1 MAFNWLS
8 WKRKKSDD
16 SKETIVWKKRA
27 VTIRK
32 RAQVSYLWHGLFL
45 MFPEL
50 RFLQQDNRLFLAFD
64 FLQLKEEKTTIKLTV
79 QFVNERKMCFEE
91 EIFFFFYFLKFHF
104 CSDRRCVLTQCN
116 SHINF
121 IVGPFSHSRWKTI
134 TDFIWT
140 KWIEQSHHSMQMVAV
155 FLSPCV
161 EARER

>member
-1 MAFNWLS
+1 MHKSLTFDMDCFSCFLSCAFC
-8 WKRKKSDD
+8 
-16 SKETIVWKKRA
+16 SKTIVCFLLLISSNWKKR
-27 VTIRK
+27 
-32 RAQVSYLWHGLFL
+32 Q
-45 MFPEL
+45 
-50 RFLQQDNRLFLAFD
+50 
-64 FLQLKEEKTTIKLTV
+64 TIKLTV